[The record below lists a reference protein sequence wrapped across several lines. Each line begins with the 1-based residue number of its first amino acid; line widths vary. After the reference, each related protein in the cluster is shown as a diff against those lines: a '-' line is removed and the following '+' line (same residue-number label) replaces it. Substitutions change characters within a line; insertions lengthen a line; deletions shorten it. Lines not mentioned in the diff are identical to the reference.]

1 MSFTFGKTLIV
12 DLGARSV
19 RIESLEDSVIRAY
32 LGGSGIGSWLLA
44 RHVPRDADP
53 LGSDNAV
60 VFAVGPF
67 CGTSVPTSGR
77 HQILAKS
84 PLTGIFGECDV
95 GGAWGSAFRATGF
108 DALVIRGISDRP
120 VSLVVREDGASVED
134 AGDLWGRD
142 TFETYEAY
150 KSRFPD
156 SETAC
161 IGPAGERLV
170 RIAAVLHDGRH
181 GRAAGRCGIGAVMGS
196 KRLKAVVAA
205 PGRRTPRPVHD
216 AQALAKACTAFAREI
231 PGKTERLVKY
241 GTAGIVVS
249 SQDLGDIPVRNWNEG
264 SFGDRA
270 VPLSGQHLAESGR
283 LKKRFFCGRCPIGCG
298 RTVELSDGTLGAGPE
313 YETACMF
320 GSNCLVDDP
329 EAVILANELSNRYGI
344 DTISAGAAIGFLMEA
359 FERGETSGIDLG
371 GIEPVWGDGKALV
384 QLVRLIGERRGVGE
398 ILGEGVLRAS
408 RVVGRPDYAIHSKGL
423 EFPAHDPRA
432 FNSLALSYATS
443 NRGACHLQGFTY
455 VFEKTIPLPER
466 GFPTAQDRFGTE
478 RKAELVIASQDLM
491 GLFDSLKLCKLSMN
505 GGVSATVA
513 LEWLNLVTGWNLDIE
528 EFLTAGERIFNLKR
542 AYNCALGVSRKDDTL
557 PDRIRFVPKGGGA
570 GNNLPPDLDAS
581 LDEYYR
587 LRGWTPEGIP
597 KPETLKR
604 LGVRYTDEVGPRP

>member
-1 MSFTFGKTLIV
+1 MAFEYGKTLLV
-12 DLGARSV
+12 DLGTGSTRVETLEGSLIRSY
-19 RIESLEDSVIRAY
+19 I
-32 LGGSGIGSWLLA
+32 GGSGIGASLLA

-53 LGSDNAV
+53 LGPDNAV
-60 VFAVGPF
+60 IFAVGPF

-108 DALVIRGISDRP
+108 DALVVTGASDRP
-120 VSLVVREDGASVED
+120 VSLVVREGGASIED
-134 AGDLWGRD
+134 AADLWGRD
-142 TFETYEAY
+142 TFETYEAC
-150 KSRFPD
+150 RARLPG

-181 GRAAGRCGIGAVMGS
+181 ARAAGRCGIGAVMGS
-196 KRLKAVVAA
+196 KRLKAVIAA
-205 PGRRTPRPVHD
+205 PGRREPRSLHD
-216 AQALAKACTAFAREI
+216 SRALTEACTAFAREM

-264 SFGDRA
+264 SFGNQA
-270 VPLSGQHLAESGR
+270 APLSGQHLAESGR

-329 EAVILANELSNRYGI
+329 EAVIAANELANRYGI
-344 DTISAGAAIGFLMEA
+344 DTISAGAAVGFLMES
-359 FERGETSGIDLG
+359 FEKGETAGIDLEG
-371 GIEPVWGDGKALV
+371 MVPSWGNGKALV
-384 QLVRLIGERRGVGE
+384 ELVRMIGERRGVGE

-408 RVVGRPDYAIHSKGL
+408 RVFGREEYAIHSKGL

-432 FNSLALSYATS
+432 FNSMGLSYATS

-455 VFEKTIPLPER
+455 VFEKAITLPER

-491 GLFDSLKLCKLSMN
+491 GLFDSLKLCKLAMN
-505 GGVSATVA
+505 GGVGATVA
-513 LEWLNLVTGWNLDIE
+513 LSWLNLATGWGVDME

-570 GNNLPPDLDAS
+570 GENLPPDLDAS
-581 LDEYYR
+581 LDQYYR

-597 KPETLKR
+597 RVETLDR
-604 LGVRYTDEVGPRP
+604 LGIDFRA

>member
-1 MSFTFGKTLIV
+1 MTFSFGETLIV
-12 DLGARSV
+12 DLGARTV
-19 RIESLEDSVIRAY
+19 RFEALEDAELRSYI
-32 LGGSGIGSWLLA
+32 GGSGIGSRLLA
-44 RHVPRDADP
+44 RHVPPTADP
-53 LGSDNAV
+53 LEPDNAL

-67 CGTSVPTSGR
+67 CGTPVPTSGR
-77 HQILAKS
+77 HQVLAKS

-108 DALVIRGISDRP
+108 DALVITGSSDRP
-120 VSLVVREDGASVED
+120 VSLIVREGGASLED

-142 TFETYEAY
+142 TFETYDHY
-150 KSRFPD
+150 RSRLPG

-181 GRAAGRCGIGAVMGS
+181 ARAAGRCGIGAVMGS
-196 KRLKAVVAA
+196 KRLKAVVAV
-205 PGRRTPRPVHD
+205 PGRRDPRPVHD
-216 AQALAKACTAFAREI
+216 AAALSEACAAFAREM

-249 SQDLGDIPVRNWNEG
+249 SQDLGDIPVRNWKEG

-270 VPLSGQHLAESGR
+270 SPLSGQHLAESGR

-329 EAVILANELSNRYGI
+329 EAVIAANELSNRLGI
-344 DTISAGAAIGFLMEA
+344 DTISAGAAVGFLMESY
-359 FERGETSGIDLG
+359 EKGETAGIDLEG
-371 GIEPVWGDGKALV
+371 VVPAWGDGRALV
-384 QLVRLIGERRGVGE
+384 ELVRKIGERRGVGE

-408 RVVGRPDYAIHSKGL
+408 RVLGRPEYAIHSKGL

-455 VFEKTIPLPER
+455 VFEKAVTMPEL
-466 GFPTAQDRFGTE
+466 GFPVAQDRFGTE

-491 GLFDSLKLCKLSMN
+491 GLFDSLKLCKLAMN
-505 GGVSATVA
+505 GGVGATLA
-513 LEWLNLVTGWNLDIE
+513 LEWLNLATGWNMGMD

-542 AYNCALGVSRKDDTL
+542 AYNRALGVSRKDDTL

-570 GNNLPPDLDAS
+570 GDNLPPDLDAS

-597 KPETLKR
+597 KPETLAR
-604 LGVRYTDEVGPRP
+604 LGIGPELR

>member
-1 MSFTFGKTLIV
+1 MALSFGRTLIV
-12 DLGARSV
+12 DLGTRKV
-19 RIESLEDSVIRAY
+19 RIEPLEASEIRSY
-32 LGGSGIGSWLLA
+32 IGGSGIGTRLLA
-44 RHVPRDADP
+44 RHVPPAADP
-53 LGSDNAV
+53 LGPDNAV
-60 VFAVGPF
+60 VFTVGPF
-67 CGTSVPTSGR
+67 CGTPVPTSGR
-77 HQILAKS
+77 HQVLAKS
-84 PLTGIFGECDV
+84 PLTGVFGECDV

-108 DALVIRGISDRP
+108 DALVVRGISDRP
-120 VSLVVREDGASVED
+120 VSLIVREDGASLED

-142 TFETYEAY
+142 TFETYETY
-150 KSRFPD
+150 TSRIPG

-181 GRAAGRCGIGAVMGS
+181 ARAAGRCGIGAVMGS

-205 PGRRTPRPVHD
+205 PAHKNPRPVHD
-216 AQALAKACTAFAREI
+216 SAALAEACTAFAREM

-270 VPLSGQHLAESGR
+270 APLSGQHLAESGR

-313 YETACMF
+313 YETACMY
-320 GSNCLVDDP
+320 GSNCLVGDP
-329 EAVILANELSNRYGI
+329 EAVIAANELSNRLGI
-344 DTISAGAAIGFLMEA
+344 DTISAGAAIGFLMES
-359 FERGETSGIDLG
+359 FEKGETAGIDLG
-371 GIEPVWGDGKALV
+371 SVVPAWGDGKALV
-384 QLVRLIGERRGVGE
+384 ELVRMIGERRGAGE
-398 ILGEGVLRAS
+398 LLGEGVLRAS
-408 RVVGRPDYAIHSKGL
+408 RVIGRPEYAIHSKGL

-455 VFEKTIPLPER
+455 VFEKAITLPER
-466 GFPTAQDRFGTE
+466 GFPAAQDRFGTE

-491 GLFDSLKLCKLSMN
+491 GLFDSLKLCKLAMN
-505 GGVSATVA
+505 GGVGATVA
-513 LEWLNLVTGWNLDIE
+513 LGWLNLATGWDMGME
-528 EFLTAGERIFNLKR
+528 EFLAAGERIFNLKR

-570 GNNLPPDLDAS
+570 GDNLPPDLDAS

-604 LGVRYTDEVGPRP
+604 LGIEYPGKS

>member
-1 MSFTFGKTLIV
+1 MDFSFGNTLIV
-12 DLGARSV
+12 DLGARTV
-19 RIESLEDSVIRAY
+19 RVEDLEESEIRSY
-32 LGGSGIGSWLLA
+32 IGGSGIGSRLLT

-53 LGSDNAV
+53 LGPDNAV
-60 VFAVGPF
+60 IFAVGPF
-67 CGTSVPTSGR
+67 CGTPVPTSGR
-77 HQILAKS
+77 HQVLAKS

-108 DALVIRGISDRP
+108 DALVVKGASDRP
-120 VSLVVREDGASVED
+120 VSLVVREGGASIED

-142 TFETYEAY
+142 TFATYEAY
-150 KSRFPD
+150 RSRLPG

-181 GRAAGRCGIGAVMGS
+181 ARAAGRCGIGAVMGS

-205 PGRRTPRPVHD
+205 PERKNPRPVHD
-216 AQALAKACTAFAREI
+216 SAALAEACAPFAREM
-231 PGKTERLVKY
+231 PGRTERLVKY

-249 SQDLGDIPVRNWNEG
+249 SQDLGDIPVRNWKEG

-270 VPLSGQHLAESGR
+270 APLSGQHLAESGR

-329 EAVILANELSNRYGI
+329 EAVIAANELSNRYGI

-359 FERGETSGIDLG
+359 FERGETAGIDLG
-371 GIEPVWGDGKALV
+371 GIEPVWGDGRVLV
-384 QLVRLIGERRGVGE
+384 ELVRMIGERRGVGE

-408 RVVGRPDYAIHSKGL
+408 RVLGREEYAIHSKGL

-455 VFEKTIPLPER
+455 VFEKAVTMPEL
-466 GFPTAQDRFGTE
+466 GFPAAQDRFGTE

-491 GLFDSLKLCKLSMN
+491 GLFDSLKLCKLAMN
-505 GGVSATVA
+505 GGVGATLA
-513 LEWLNLVTGWNLDIE
+513 LEWLNLATGWDISME

-542 AYNCALGVSRKDDTL
+542 AFNCAFGVSRKDDTL

-570 GNNLPPDLDAS
+570 GENLPPDLDSS
-581 LDEYYR
+581 LDEYYS
-587 LRGWTPEGIP
+587 LRGWTSEGIP
-597 KPETLKR
+597 RPETLAR
-604 LGVRYTDEVGPRP
+604 LGIEYPGTA